1 MTVILLIN
9 PHAGKQTVL
18 QEIDEIEKVFLETGA
33 KVITLKT
40 EDQEQ
45 ARQLVYREGGA
56 DLLVCCGGDGTLS
69 STVNE
74 VLKVKATL
82 PLGYIP
88 SGSTNDFAST
98 LGLSKNF
105 TESAQAIVSKPPRP
119 IDVGR
124 FEDQY
129 FIYVASFGAFT
140 QSSYTA
146 PQSLKNSLG
155 HFAYV
160 IEGIKE
166 LPQLKAYRVKVE
178 TDEDV
183 LEGEYLFGAV
193 SNSTSL
199 GGMVRIDP
207 KEMALDDG
215 VFELILVKN
224 PQSLLELHKI
234 IASLKTG
241 NFDPEVI
248 TFLHTSRAVF
258 HCEDPMPWSL
268 DGEYA
273 PGKEKIEITVQPQAI
288 RLCC

>member
-9 PHAGKQTVL
+9 PRAGKQTIL
-18 QEIDEIEKVFLETGA
+18 QEIDKIEQVFVENGA
-33 KVITLKT
+33 NVIALKT

-45 ARQLVYREGGA
+45 ARQLVSQKGVP

-69 STVNE
+69 GTVNE
-74 VLKVKATL
+74 VLKANAVL

-98 LGLSKNF
+98 LGLSKKF
-105 TESAQAIVSKPPRP
+105 IESAQTIVSNPPRP
-119 IDVGR
+119 VDVGR
-124 FEDQY
+124 FEHRY

-140 QSSYTA
+140 QTSYTA

-178 TDEDV
+178 TDQGV
-183 LEGEYLFGAV
+183 QEGEYLFGAV

-199 GGMVRIDP
+199 GGMVKIDP
-207 KEMALDDG
+207 KEMALDVG
-215 VFELILVKN
+215 LFELILVKN
-224 PQSLLELHKI
+224 PQNLLELHKT

-241 NFDPEVI
+241 SFDPEVI
-248 TFLHTSRAVF
+248 TFLHTSKAVF
-258 HCEDPMPWSL
+258 HCEEPMPWSL

-273 PGKEKIEITVQPQAI
+273 PGKEKIEVEVCPQAL
-288 RLCC
+288 RLCY